1 MKRFGRSSALVT
13 IPLLLA
19 THLALAESGL
29 VGFEAATDAR
39 PPPPWR
45 LASERRQ
52 RPPQFDVI
60 EQEGRKVLM
69 VYSASAEGRLEQPL
83 GLAPSESLRLNWRWR
98 VDEHAQAGDLADP
111 AKDDHALRLCVRVVP
126 DPERAGERT
135 RRGLAA
141 LLGGSLRHTLCYLW
155 DARYPSGH
163 LAWSADE
170 STRLIVLRGA
180 ETPTGRWQYETRDLI
195 ADYRQHFGA
204 EAKSVELLWLSA
216 RSSGTGARTLA
227 FFADPELLSE
237 PTANQP

>member
-111 AKDDHALRLCVRVVP
+111 A
-126 DPERAGERT
+126 
-135 RRGLAA
+135 
-141 LLGGSLRHTLCYLW
+141 
-155 DARYPSGH
+155 
-163 LAWSADE
+163 
-170 STRLIVLRGA
+170 
-180 ETPTGRWQYETRDLI
+180 
-195 ADYRQHFGA
+195 
-204 EAKSVELLWLSA
+204 
-216 RSSGTGARTLA
+216 
-227 FFADPELLSE
+227 
-237 PTANQP
+237 